1 MKPAGKR
8 RATYQDI
15 LEAPEHKVAE
25 IIDGDL
31 RLFNRPGGPA
41 TATASLLGYELGPPF
56 MHGRGGPGGWLIF
69 VEPELHLGEDIVVP
83 DLAGWRRERMPL
95 APAGAFFTVAPDWV
109 CEVLSKST
117 EGIDRTQKMPL
128 YASWNVQYAWLVDP
142 RQRTLEG
149 FRLHDGRWV
158 PIATHS
164 DGDLVRIEPFQA
176 IDIDLSLLWSYT
188 ALPRGLAEDRA
199 HDVIGGY

>member
-1 MKPAGKR
+1 
-8 RATYQDI
+8 
-15 LEAPEHKVAE
+15 
-25 IIDGDL
+25 
-31 RLFNRPGGPA
+31 
-41 TATASLLGYELGPPF
+41 
-56 MHGRGGPGGWLIF
+56 
-69 VEPELHLGEDIVVP
+69 
-83 DLAGWRRERMPL
+83 
-95 APAGAFFTVAPDWV
+95 
-109 CEVLSKST
+109 VLSKST